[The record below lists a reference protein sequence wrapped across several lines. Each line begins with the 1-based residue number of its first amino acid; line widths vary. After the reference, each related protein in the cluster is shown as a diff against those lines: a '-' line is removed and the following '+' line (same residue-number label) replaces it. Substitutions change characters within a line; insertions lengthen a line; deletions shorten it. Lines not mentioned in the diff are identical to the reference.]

1 MMFRDLEHPEI
12 GWIERTGHPSQMQE
26 DGETEVLNDEDD
38 EDYDSEFWG
47 DDCEDRYDD
56 DECDDYCDYLY
67 DERREHELFG
77 D

>member
-1 MMFRDLEHPEI
+1 
-12 GWIERTGHPSQMQE
+12 MQE
-26 DGETEVLNDEDD
+26 DEVLNDEDD

-67 DERREHELFG
+67 EERRDRERFG

>member
-1 MMFRDLEHPEI
+1 MMFNDLEHPEI
-12 GWIERTGHPSQMQE
+12 GWIERTGYPSWMQE
-26 DGETEVLNDEDD
+26 DEVLNDEDD

-67 DERREHELFG
+67 EERRDRERFG